1 MYAKL
6 HEIQGKSVL
15 AACDKELIGKELMHG
30 EAKIRISE
38 VFYKGEI
45 VSEKELLALLDE
57 ANNINLFG
65 SKCINAAVKKGFI
78 SEKEVLLVGGKV
90 PHAQIYRL

>member
-6 HEIQGKSVL
+6 HEVQGKSVL

-30 EAKIRISE
+30 DAAIKISE
-38 VFYKGEI
+38 QFYKGKI
-45 VSEKELLALLDE
+45 VSEKELLGLLGE

-65 SKCINAAVKKGFI
+65 DKCISTAVKKGFI
-78 SEKEVLLVGGKV
+78 SEKEVLLIGGKV
-90 PHAQIYRL
+90 PHAQIYRI